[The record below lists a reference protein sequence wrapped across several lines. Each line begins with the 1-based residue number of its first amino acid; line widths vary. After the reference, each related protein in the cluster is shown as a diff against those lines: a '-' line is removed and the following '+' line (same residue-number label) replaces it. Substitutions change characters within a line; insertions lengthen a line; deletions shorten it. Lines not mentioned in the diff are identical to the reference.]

1 MNCPKCGLTIN
12 GSASNCPRC
21 LCKIPKELQNIVPE
35 NDEINN
41 TDAGNV
47 FSTPDNTQY
56 SSQQSFNQQQFA
68 TNQNPQNVNNG
79 SMFYWI
85 GQVFKKYADFSGRA
99 RRKEYWFFVLMT
111 MIIVIFFTIV
121 AEVTGTIFP
130 FILNSLFSMAI
141 LIPSWAVLVRRLHD
155 TNRSGVKI
163 LMALIPIAGTII
175 LLVYLAQDSTPG
187 DNQYG
192 PCPK

>member
-12 GSASNCPRC
+12 GSASKCPRC
-21 LCKIPKELQNIVPE
+21 LCKISKDQQNIVPQNNEE
-35 NDEINN
+35 NDDANENN
-41 TDAGNV
+41 FTTSDY
-47 FSTPDNTQY
+47 SQY
-56 SSQQSFNQQQFA
+56 ASQ
-68 TNQNPQNVNNG
+68 QNVNNK

-85 GQVFKKYADFSGRA
+85 GQVFKKYTEFNGRA

-111 MIIVIFFTIV
+111 MIVSMFFTIL
-121 AEVTGTIFP
+121 AIVTETIFP
-130 FILNSLFSMAI
+130 SILSLMFSMGI

-155 TNRSGVKI
+155 TDRSGVKV
-163 LMALIPIAGTII
+163 LMGLIPIAGPII
-175 LLVYLAQDSTPG
+175 LLVYVAQDSTPG